1 MDTMLQF
8 ITQLVVLILVATV
21 AGLKSLRFSPNN
33 LTDFELQRRVK
44 AGNENAKQEA
54 EFRAERPLLD
64 ALRRLAVLVLT
75 IVIVII
81 LGSTY
86 NFVLAVLLALVWL
99 ILAELLSSQAWVAR
113 LAERFSLQYGVQ
125 LLRVAHSMRPI
136 LKPLADSRALGSST
150 QATFYSKE
158 ELDQAIERD
167 TQVLDK
173 EEKLLIHQAM
183 VYQDVR
189 VGDIMTPRSVLT
201 TVEAGETVGPL
212 LLDKL
217 HKSGHSRF
225 PVVTEDLDHT
235 IGVLYMHDL
244 VPLNPKAKTVND
256 VMSKKVFYVHQDKSL
271 DHVLQAFLR
280 TKHHLFM
287 VVNEFEE
294 VMGVVTIEDVLETII
309 GRKIVDE
316 FDQYED
322 LRAVAKLAADK
333 RRKARGD
340 DA

>member
-1 MDTMLQF
+1 MTSIL
-8 ITQLVVLILVATV
+8 IQLIVAALVLAA
-21 AGLKSLRFSPNN
+21 AGLKSLRFSPND
-33 LTDFELQRRVK
+33 LTDFELERRLK
-44 AGNENAKQEA
+44 SGDADAKLEA

-64 ALRRLAVLVLT
+64 ALRRLKVLVLT
-75 IVIVII
+75 IIIVII
-81 LGSTY
+81 LGSAY
-86 NFVLAVLLALVWL
+86 NFLFAIVLALVWL
-99 ILAELLSSQAWVAR
+99 IVAELLSSQGWVAR
-113 LAERFSLQYGVQ
+113 LAEKYSLRYEPQ
-125 LLRVAHSMRPI
+125 LIKAVNSLRPI
-136 LKPLADSRALGSST
+136 LKPLADSRALGSSA

-158 ELDQAIERD
+158 ELEQAIERD
-167 TQVLDK
+167 TSVLNQD
-173 EEKLLIHQAM
+173 EKLLINQAM
-183 VYQDVR
+183 KYQDVH

-201 TVEAGETVGPL
+201 TVEASETVGPV

-225 PVVTEDLDHT
+225 PVIAEDLDHT

-244 VPLNPKAKTVND
+244 VPLNPKAKTVSD
-256 VMSKKVFYVHQDKSL
+256 VMSKKVYYVHQDKSL
-271 DHVLQAFLR
+271 DHVLQAFLK
-280 TKHHLFM
+280 TKRHLFM

-294 VMGVVTIEDVLETII
+294 VMGVVSIEDVLETII